1 VFRPFDHSTYLDDQ
15 GRIERMID
23 GRMDKDVR
31 KDGER
36 SEGIKGGIE
45 MDGERDTS

>member
-1 VFRPFDHSTYLDDQ
+1 MDDQ

-23 GRMDKDVR
+23 GRINRDVW
-31 KDGER
+31 KGEER